1 MQKAATYLELVRER
15 GKKGLPLERVYRQLF
30 NRDLFLMAYGK
41 IQRNKGAMTHGV
53 TDETPDGMSLK
64 KIDTIIELL
73 RYERYEWLPA
83 RRVYIPKKNGKKRP
97 LGLPTWSDK
106 LVQEVVRL
114 ILEAYYEPKFSKHS
128 HGFRP
133 ERSCATALREIYYH
147 WEGIAWFI
155 EGDIKACFDKIDHGM
170 LLKIV
175 SEHVHDGRFTNLMRE
190 LLEAGYMED
199 WTWNETTMGTPQGGV
214 VSPILA
220 NILLDKLDRFVENDL
235 IPKYTKGDKKA
246 RNPEYVKLIN
256 LAYRL
261 RGRGETQK
269 AEEVRKQAQ
278 KLPSVVT
285 DDPNFR
291 RLKYIRYA
299 DDFLLGFIG
308 PRSEAEEIK
317 REIGELL
324 QEELK
329 LELSEAKTLITNA
342 REEAAR
348 FLGYE
353 ISTLN
358 EDRKRVKTI
367 DGTVRRS
374 INGKVGLRLPKDVIE
389 EKIKDYTQS
398 GKATHRTELLQED
411 DYTIINTYQLEFRG
425 MANYYQLAYNMTELN
440 NLKGVMEVSLTKTL
454 ASKHQMSVRKVYEK
468 YRTEVEVNGKKYK
481 VLQVTVPKH
490 DESKKPL
497 VATWGGIPLSW
508 DIKATIAER
517 PLKVRWKGQTELIR
531 RLLVGYCELC
541 GRREELEVHHVRAMK
556 DLHEYPERKK
566 PPWVRRMIALQR
578 KTMVLCETCHDDTQY
593 GRPQTRPIIEL
604 AEIKAKQKEAMT
616 RY

>member
-1 MQKAATYLELVRER
+1 M
-15 GKKGLPLERVYRQLF
+15 
-30 NRDLFLMAYGK
+30 
-41 IQRNKGAMTHGV
+41 
-53 TDETPDGMSLK
+53 
-64 KIDTIIELL
+64 
-73 RYERYEWLPA
+73 
-83 RRVYIPKKNGKKRP
+83 
-97 LGLPTWSDK
+97 
-106 LVQEVVRL
+106 
-114 ILEAYYEPKFSKHS
+114 
-128 HGFRP
+128 
-133 ERSCATALREIYYH
+133 
-147 WEGIAWFI
+147 
-155 EGDIKACFDKIDHGM
+155 
-170 LLKIV
+170 
-175 SEHVHDGRFTNLMRE
+175 
-190 LLEAGYMED
+190 
-199 WTWNETTMGTPQGGV
+199 GGV

-220 NILLDKLDRFVENDL
+220 NILLDKLDKFVENDL
-235 IPKYTKGDKKA
+235 IPKYTKGARKA
-246 RNPEYVKLIN
+246 RNPEYRKLMN

-261 RGRGETQK
+261 RGRDETQK

-317 REIGELL
+317 REIGEFL

-342 REEAAR
+342 RKEAAR

-358 EDRKRVKTI
+358 EDRKRVRTTN
-367 DGTVRRS
+367 GTMCRS
-374 INGKVGLRLPKDVIE
+374 INGKVGLRLPKDAIE

-425 MANYYQLAYNMTELN
+425 IANYYQLAYNMAELN
-440 NLKGVMEVSLTKTL
+440 KLQGVMEVSLTKTL

-468 YRTEVEVNGKKYK
+468 YRTEVEVNGREYK
-481 VLQVTVPKH
+481 VLQVIVPKH
-490 DESKKPL
+490 DERKKPL

-508 DIKATIAER
+508 DIKAAIAER
-517 PLKVRWKGQTELIR
+517 PLKVRWRGQTELIR

-541 GRREELEVHHVRAMK
+541 GHREELEVHHMRAMK
-556 DLHEYPERKK
+556 DLHEYPGREK

-578 KTMVLCETCHDDTQY
+578 KTMVLCTTCHDDIQY

-604 AEIKAKQKEAMT
+604 AEIKAKQKEAMK